1 MKLKGKLINIALLI
15 VGTVIEEIVVSTLG
29 LRSKPEEKKPEGEQ
43 HEQARK

>member
-1 MKLKGKLINIALLI
+1 MKLKSSLINIALVI

-29 LRSKPEEKKPEGEQ
+29 LRSKTEVKKPEGEQ

>member
-1 MKLKGKLINIALLI
+1 MKLKSSLINIALLI

-29 LRSKPEEKKPEGEQ
+29 LRNKPEVKKPEGEQ